1 MTRYTVVWL
10 EDAQDE
16 LARIWLDAEDRQVVT
31 QASAD
36 IDASLAVDPASKGD
50 HLSEGLWRFRM
61 PPLEVAFAIREQDR
75 IVEISNVKTVR
86 IRRA

>member
-16 LARIWLDAEDRQVVT
+16 LAQIWLDAEDRQAVT

-36 IDASLAVDPASKGD
+36 IDPTLAVDPESKGD
-50 HLSEGLWRFRM
+50 HLAEGLWRLRM
-61 PPLEVAFAIREQDR
+61 PPLEVAFTIREQDR
-75 IVEISNVKTVR
+75 TVEISNVKTIRV
-86 IRRA
+86 RRA